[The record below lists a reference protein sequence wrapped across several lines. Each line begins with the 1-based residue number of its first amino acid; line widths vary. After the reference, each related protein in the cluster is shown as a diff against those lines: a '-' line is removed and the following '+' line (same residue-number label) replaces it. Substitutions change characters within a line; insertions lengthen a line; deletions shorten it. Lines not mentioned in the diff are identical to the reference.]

1 MEKICLDTEVT
12 IDFLLG
18 EKVIVEKLRNY
29 VVREEICINPITLFY
44 LYRTIR
50 KPEIVSTFAA
60 NITVMQLDS
69 QVAAKAAEIE
79 EELRE
84 KNMEKSNDIILMA
97 ATCMVNGAF
106 LFTKDRKKFDG
117 IRGLKIV

>member
-18 EKVIVEKLRNY
+18 EKTTVEKLRNY
-29 VVREEICINPITLFY
+29 IVKEEICINPITLFY
-44 LYRTIR
+44 LHRAIQ
-50 KPEIVSTFAA
+50 KPDVVSNFAA
-60 NITVMQLDS
+60 NVTVMQLDS
-69 QVAAKAAEIE
+69 QAAAKAAEIE
-79 EELRE
+79 QELRE
-84 KNMEKSNDIILMA
+84 KGIEKTNDIILTA
-97 ATCMVNGAF
+97 AMCIVNSAF